1 MVDSHYMKVTID
13 RVGRIVIPKG
23 LRDQLG
29 LRADEELEAS
39 IDGHAIRLEPRLA
52 ASRVV
57 VDRNGLA
64 VLRAVGDLKL
74 TDRMVR
80 DLRDAEQR

>member
-1 MVDSHYMKVTID
+1 MRVAMD

-29 LRADEELEAS
+29 LQPNDELDAS
-39 IDGHAIRLEPRLA
+39 IDGHSIRLEPRQA
-52 ASRVV
+52 GSRIVIE
-57 VDRNGLA
+57 VDGLA
-64 VLRAVGDLKL
+64 VLRAIDGATL

-80 DLRDAEQR
+80 DLRDSDQR

>member
-1 MVDSHYMKVTID
+1 MMKVTMD

-29 LRADEELEAS
+29 LQPDEELDAS
-39 IDGHAIRLEPRLA
+39 IDGHAIRLEPRQA
-52 ASRVV
+52 AGRVV
-57 VDRNGLA
+57 VDRGGLA
-64 VLRAVGDLKL
+64 VLRAVDDVRL

>member
-1 MVDSHYMKVTID
+1 MKVSMD

-29 LRADEELEAS
+29 LRPDEELEAT
-39 IDGHAIRLEPRLA
+39 IDGHAIRLEPLA
-52 ASRVV
+52 APRRVV
-57 VDRNGLA
+57 VQRDGVA
-64 VLRAVGDLKL
+64 VLRSIRDATL

-80 DLRDAEQR
+80 DLRDTDQR

>member
-1 MVDSHYMKVTID
+1 MKVTMD

-29 LRADEELEAS
+29 LQPDEELDAS
-39 IDGHAIRLEPRLA
+39 IDGHAIRLEPRAA

-57 VDRNGLA
+57 VERNGFA
-64 VLRAVGDLKL
+64 VLRSVGAARL

>member
-1 MVDSHYMKVTID
+1 MRITMD

-29 LRADEELEAS
+29 LQPDDELDAS
-39 IDGHAIRLEPRLA
+39 IDGHAIRLEPRRA
-52 ASRVV
+52 TGRVV
-57 VDRNGLA
+57 VEVDGIA
-64 VLRAVGDLKL
+64 VLRAVDGATL

-80 DLRDAEQR
+80 DLRDADQR